1 MKALILSG
9 GRGTRLR
16 PITYTSAKQLVPV
29 ANKPILFYV
38 LEMVAAA
45 GIREVGMVVGE
56 TQEEIRTA
64 VGTGDHWGLEVTYIE
79 QEAPLGL
86 AHAVKVAKPYLG
98 PGPFVMVL
106 GDNILRDGI
115 ASFLEEYQ
123 QVRPNTQILLSKVK
137 DPQRF
142 GVAELQGGRV
152 VSLVEKPKIP
162 KSDYALVGVYLF
174 DQTIFEA
181 VEAIRPSWRG
191 ELEITDAIQYQID
204 RGYVVFPHVVTGWW
218 KDTGRL
224 EDLLEANRLILN
236 TLKPRVE
243 GLVDAH
249 SVVEGRVVIEA
260 GAQLVRSTVRGP
272 AIIGRDS
279 RIVNARI
286 GPFTSVAAKTEIIN
300 SEVFDSVIMEQVTI
314 ADIEG
319 RLEESLI
326 GKNVQVYR
334 YTHRA
339 ATLRLMLGDNSQ
351 VGIS

>member
-16 PITYTSAKQLVPV
+16 PITYTSAKQLVPI
-29 ANKPILFYV
+29 ANKPILYYV

-45 GIREVGMVVGE
+45 GIREVGVVVGE
-56 TQEEIRTA
+56 TQQEIRMA
-64 VGTGDHWGLEVTYIE
+64 VGTGGDWGLKVTYIE

-86 AHAVKVAKPYLG
+86 AHAVKIAQPYLG
-98 PGPFVMVL
+98 SDPFVMVL

-115 ASFLEEYQ
+115 ASFVDEYQ
-123 QVRPNTQILLSKVK
+123 RVRPNTQILLSKVK

-142 GVAELQGGRV
+142 GVAGLQGDRV
-152 VSLVEKPKIP
+152 DSLEEKPKVP

-174 DQTIFEA
+174 DHTIFEA
-181 VEAIRPSWRG
+181 VGAIRPSQRG

-204 RGYVVFPHVVTGWW
+204 RDYVIIPHVVTGWW

-224 EDLLEANRLILN
+224 EDLLEANRLILD
-236 TLKPRVE
+236 TLESRVE
-243 GLVDAH
+243 GRIDTH
-249 SVVEGRVVIEA
+249 SVVEGKVVIEG
-260 GAQLVRSTVRGP
+260 GAELVRSTVRGP
-272 AIIGRDS
+272 AIIGRCA

-286 GPFTSVAAKTEIIN
+286 GPFTSIGAETEVIN
-300 SEVFDSVIMEQVTI
+300 SEVVDSVIMEQVKI
-314 ADIEG
+314 VDIEG
-319 RLEESLI
+319 RMGESLI

-334 YTHRA
+334 CSSSP